1 MGVSQKFI
9 SLGLV
14 SLFLLVLAAS
24 GPHRVHHLEQEF
36 QILLGHSAYEHHA
49 HENHEGHH
57 HGDHPEDAGQ
67 EHSACV
73 LATAGQCT
81 HDKKADDPVLIHAAN
96 EANPVVLQETFL
108 VRHFLFFNLSPRA
121 PPFPVLSYANL

>member
-9 SLGLV
+9 SLGLA

-24 GPHRVHHLEQEF
+24 GPHRAHHLEEEF
-36 QILLGHSAYEHHA
+36 QVLLGHSA

-67 EHSACV
+67 EPSACV
-73 LATAGQCT
+73 LATAGQWT
-81 HDKKADDPVLIHAAN
+81 HDNKADDPVLIHAAN
-96 EANPVVLQETFL
+96 EANPVVLQKIFL
-108 VRHFLFFNLSPRA
+108 VRHFLCFNLSPRA